1 MLCWWN
7 ILIKNKL
14 IQLNITKNFIYIFLK
29 PSNILDISKYWTKGK
44 CLGAKN
50 MRGNQRSNTEPKLC
64 MIYSTVWNCILILA
78 HHHFHGR
85 KGDWDKTH
93 YYKLH
98 YLLNEFIKLRINHSL
113 ETSHRVQ
120 KSVLYICVSTETCIL
135 SRVKQITSPGW
146 MHEISARTWCT
157 GKTRRDRVEREVGGG
172 IGMGN
177 TCKSMA
183 KK

>member
-1 MLCWWN
+1 
-7 ILIKNKL
+7 
-14 IQLNITKNFIYIFLK
+14 
-29 PSNILDISKYWTKGK
+29 
-44 CLGAKN
+44 

-64 MIYSTVWNCILILA
+64 MIYSSVRNCILLLA

-120 KSVLYICVSTETCIL
+120 KSVLYICVSIETYIIQGETDHKPRLDAWDKCSDLVHWLGRPRGIRWRGRWEGG
-135 SRVKQITSPGW
+135 SGW
-146 MHEISARTWCT
+146 
-157 GKTRRDRVEREVGGG
+157 G
-172 IGMGN
+172 IHVN
-177 TCKSMA
+177 PWQ